1 MKSKRLLL
9 LIGSL
14 CLALMLAL
22 PLVGACA
29 APTPAPTPA
38 APEKVWHWNPS
49 TWVPAGTC
57 MDRLVYVSNL
67 ITEASGGRIV
77 CEPTAPGA
85 ICPVEEQLDMV
96 ATGATP
102 AMFFYPDYY
111 SGKIPLYILSA
122 NACYLMDSMW
132 EMRQYIERQ
141 RGGRMLELIREAT
154 AEYGDVYVVGM
165 GYQFPYMPII
175 STVPVYST
183 KDIDGM
189 KFRCGDV
196 PIAKAFGALGA
207 AVTWFPGPEIYTA
220 LATGVVDA
228 VTFAHP
234 GDSIALGF
242 HEVTKYWVKY
252 PIAGAVANDHFVVNG
267 EVWRELP
274 DDLKAV
280 VEAAVAAGN
289 AFSEYEHFTAITKGW
304 MAAEDYGVEL
314 IEWSEEDA
322 LEWKKTVAAGLP
334 DFAVDAASTEAV
346 EILEEF
352 FVEWKPAL
360 AELIGLA

>member
-38 APEKVWHWNPS
+38 APEKVWNWHPS

-57 MDRLVYVSNL
+57 MDRLVYVCDL

-111 SGKIPLYILSA
+111 SGKIPLYVLSA

-165 GYQFPYMPII
+165 GYQFPYMPIV

-183 KDIDGM
+183 KDIAGM

-280 VEAAVAAGN
+280 VETAVAAGN

>member
-1 MKSKRLLL
+1 LKSKRLLL

-57 MDRLVYVSNL
+57 MDRLVYVCDL

-77 CEPTAPGA
+77 AEPTAPGA

-111 SGKIPLYILSA
+111 SGKIPLYVLSA
-122 NACYLMDSMW
+122 NACYLMDTMW

-175 STVPVYST
+175 STVPVYSA
-183 KDIDGM
+183 KDIAGM

-196 PIAKAFGALGA
+196 PIAKGFGALGA

-242 HEVTKYWVKY
+242 HEVAKYWVKY
-252 PIAGAVANDHFVVNG
+252 PIAGAVASDHFVVNG

-280 VEAAVAAGN
+280 VEIAVAAGN
-289 AFSEYEHFTAITKGW
+289 AFSEYEHFSAIAKGW

-360 AELIGLA
+360 AELIGLK